1 MIPFDVPQAP
11 YMLLIVGLFSS
22 LTSGLAF
29 GAVLKGS
36 VENYLGDRNPE
47 HLKML
52 RELPLQLPF
61 AGICMGICLFLASSV
76 EIFAFSTKLSYAIA
90 FPLTVLI
97 GVLVWFQ
104 LMQILSDIERKGI
117 QALGPES
124 ADGEA
129 LEDAV

>member
-1 MIPFDVPQAP
+1 
-11 YMLLIVGLFSS
+11 MLLIVGLFSS

-36 VENYLGDRNPE
+36 VENYLRDRSPE

-117 QALGPES
+117 QALEPES

-129 LEDAV
+129 IEDAV